1 MTLSRQ
7 VEYIIESKNPAK
19 MAKHKGEP
27 WGPMKMGLGI
37 AMGMFGAPKS
47 EARASRPRRGPD
59 PLLTGPI
66 PYDEWRKIFKNAP
79 IPLSTLPEKCPPDPR
94 DPREFD
100 EASDDEASDD
110 EGFREA
116 FERKLR

>member
-27 WGPMKMGLGI
+27 WGPMKIGLGI
-37 AMGMFGAPKS
+37 AFGMFGGPKS
-47 EARASRPRRGPD
+47 EERDGRPQRELE
-59 PLLTGPI
+59 PLQRGPI
-66 PYDEWRKIFKNAP
+66 PYDEYRKTLKNGVH
-79 IPLSTLPEKCPPDPR
+79 LSASPEKCPPDPR

-100 EASDDEASDD
+100 EASGDEASDD

-116 FERKLR
+116 FAKRLR